1 MSWPLSVK
9 HAAEN
14 TFAQRKYRTFQSIIY
29 PAEEKELI
37 GTSNIL
43 AWGKSRVG
51 LSPPFIEVHPHGS
64 FRVAY
69 PLIDASRADAK
80 TVKVERIVLQNV
92 LSLDQT
98 AYCLQIELSE

>member
-1 MSWPLSVK
+1 MK

-29 PAEEKELI
+29 PSEEKELI
-37 GTSNIL
+37 GTSNI
-43 AWGKSRVG
+43 
-51 LSPPFIEVHPHGS
+51 FIEVHPHRN

>member
-1 MSWPLSVK
+1 M
-9 HAAEN
+9 
-14 TFAQRKYRTFQSIIY
+14 
-29 PAEEKELI
+29 
-37 GTSNIL
+37 
-43 AWGKSRVG
+43 
-51 LSPPFIEVHPHGS
+51 
-64 FRVAY
+64 AY